1 MAIES
6 IGFPIIVF
14 VVSILIIIYLIK
26 KEEKRQLIND
36 KRYNELTNKF
46 IETIKKISDDN
57 NKIIKNLIDSMHDA
71 MKKLDEQKRDK

>member
-14 VVSILIIIYLIK
+14 VVSIFIIIYLIK